1 MSSQQ
6 TEASAAPMGAGRPSK
21 AVYGSDVMVE
31 VLRELGVCY
40 IALNPGASYRGLHDS
55 LVNFGDGGPEIILC
69 THEEIAVA
77 IANGYARVTGKP
89 MATGLHNVVGLQHA
103 AMAIFNAWCD
113 RTPMINLGGGGPQ
126 DANHRRST
134 DWVHSALVQG
144 TLVRD
149 FVKYDDQPYS
159 IEAVPESLLR
169 AYRIAMTAP
178 KGPVYVCLDSDV
190 QEDEVTSAMWAPDAS
205 LYQPPAP
212 PAANPAALREAAA
225 LLSGAVWPV
234 VVAGE
239 VGLKPDMPAVV
250 VELAE
255 LLGAPVVDAGGPFN
269 IPNTHPLD
277 VTESREDALRDADV
291 VLALDVPS
299 LGVPLGPSVRERG
312 ALTPAIGRG
321 TKIIHITLSDM
332 EKQSWVT
339 DNMWLFPVKLPIAAD
354 TAQALPEL
362 VGVCRELM
370 EADPSSGER
379 VRARREKAEAMHERA
394 RKRSEEYIA
403 QTWDSRPISGA
414 RLYGEI
420 GQRVEGQDW
429 ALAQAHGRRW
439 RELIEL
445 TAPGHGLGGG
455 RGAGI
460 GYGLPSAIGAAL
472 AYKGTGK
479 LCVGIIGDGDL
490 LMTSNA
496 LWTAAKY
503 DIPLLT
509 VVYNN
514 RSYYNDEEHQERVAL
529 RRDRPVENKGVGIR
543 IDEPAPDFATLARA
557 LGVASWGPV
566 EEPAD
571 LGPALDAALAVV
583 RSGKPALVDV
593 IVTPR

>member
-1 MSSQQ
+1 
-6 TEASAAPMGAGRPSK
+6 
-21 AVYGSDVMVE
+21 
-31 VLRELGVCY
+31 
-40 IALNPGASYRGLHDS
+40 
-55 LVNFGDGGPEIILC
+55 
-69 THEEIAVA
+69 
-77 IANGYARVTGKP
+77 
-89 MATGLHNVVGLQHA
+89 
-103 AMAIFNAWCD
+103 
-113 RTPMINLGGGGPQ
+113 
-126 DANHRRST
+126 
-134 DWVHSALVQG
+134 
-144 TLVRD
+144 
-149 FVKYDDQPYS
+149 
-159 IEAVPESLLR
+159 
-169 AYRIAMTAP
+169 
-178 KGPVYVCLDSDV
+178 
-190 QEDEVTSAMWAPDAS
+190 
-205 LYQPPAP
+205 
-212 PAANPAALREAAA
+212 
-225 LLSGAVWPV
+225 
-234 VVAGE
+234 
-239 VGLKPDMPAVV
+239 
-250 VELAE
+250 
-255 LLGAPVVDAGGPFN
+255 
-269 IPNTHPLD
+269 
-277 VTESREDALRDADV
+277 
-291 VLALDVPS
+291 
-299 LGVPLGPSVRERG
+299 
-312 ALTPAIGRG
+312 
-321 TKIIHITLSDM
+321 
-332 EKQSWVT
+332 
-339 DNMWLFPVKLPIAAD
+339 MWLFPVALPIAAD

-362 VGVCRELM
+362 VGVCRDLM

-394 RKRSEEYIA
+394 RKRSEDYIA
-403 QTWDSRPISGA
+403 QTWDSQPISGA

-460 GYGLPSAIGAAL
+460 GYGLPSAIGSAL

-479 LCVGIIGDGDL
+479 LCVGVIGDGDL

-509 VVYNN
+509 VVYNK

-566 EEPAD
+566 EAPAD